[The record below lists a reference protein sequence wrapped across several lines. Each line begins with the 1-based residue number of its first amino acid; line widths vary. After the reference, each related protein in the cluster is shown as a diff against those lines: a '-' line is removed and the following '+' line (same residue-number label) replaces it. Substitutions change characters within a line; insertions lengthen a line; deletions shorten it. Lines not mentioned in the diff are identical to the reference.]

1 MPKQNR
7 VWLIRTRFPLIA
19 KIKCYTKVAH
29 RVWRSDFM
37 WFPHWKNHMCL
48 AGWWLT
54 YPSEKW
60 WSSSMGRMTSHIWNI
75 ENKTYLKPPTSCVF
89 GVFLCIF
96 HRTSPTFYQGTG
108 PVSCPSWRPTP
119 ARCDSCPGIGILE
132 AEQMGIV
139 PETDG
144 DCTWLNHE
152 IRFIMV
158 KPSIQSDWFAE
169 NLKGTEPLLFDTNGV
184 GPSIQILDF
193 SPVTASDVAIAIW
206 VTDVSF
212 HIDSHHFSRP
222 RIIYHIYLLQKGSVD
237 RKRWRNGL
245 PLRQSGK
252 RCLHLIGQLPVVL
265 RCPTLLR
272 LRSRPGQSPHA
283 MTGGPQAT

>member
-1 MPKQNR
+1 
-7 VWLIRTRFPLIA
+7 
-19 KIKCYTKVAH
+19 
-29 RVWRSDFM
+29 
-37 WFPHWKNHMCL
+37 
-48 AGWWLT
+48 
-54 YPSEKW
+54 
-60 WSSSMGRMTSHIWNI
+60 
-75 ENKTYLKPPTSCVF
+75 
-89 GVFLCIF
+89 
-96 HRTSPTFYQGTG
+96 
-108 PVSCPSWRPTP
+108 
-119 ARCDSCPGIGILE
+119 
-132 AEQMGIV
+132 MGIV

-144 DCTWLNHE
+144 LNMIE
-152 IRFIMV
+152 PWNRID
-158 KPSIQSDWFAE
+158 S
-169 NLKGTEPLLFDTNGV
+169 LKIWREPLLFDTNGV

-193 SPVTASDVAIAIW
+193 LRTNGPVTASDVAIAIW

-222 RIIYHIYLLQKGSVD
+222 RIIYLLQKESVD
-237 RKRWRNGL
+237 RKRWRNRL